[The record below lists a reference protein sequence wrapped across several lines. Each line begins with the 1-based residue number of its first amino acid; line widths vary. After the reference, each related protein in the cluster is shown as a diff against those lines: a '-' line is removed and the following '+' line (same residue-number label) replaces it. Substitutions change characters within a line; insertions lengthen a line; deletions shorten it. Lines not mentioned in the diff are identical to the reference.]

1 MIRVLSK
8 EMYDTYKNKYLKLME
23 NKDEFYYKASLAI
36 YNYSKINNKTLV
48 IIGDSYESI
57 FSLSFACILKSKGVD
72 VSILLVSSINNSTLI
87 DYLSKCI
94 DLLIPVYEY
103 SEDFNL
109 LEYESIVES
118 MLNDKKEMTDEVKH
132 IINIINDSN
141 IYVLSIDINSGLDIN
156 NGKANNAILSNL
168 TVCLGYA
175 KTGNFLNDAKDYFME
190 LVVIELDYKYDDYSY
205 FIVEKN
211 DLKKV
216 FNTRNYNSHKGTYGY
231 IGVMGG
237 SYNYSGSVKLS
248 NLALSTL
255 IVGGGVSRVICPSDI
270 SDSIMP
276 YLLESTLYPIDTNNK
291 GGFSFDIDSIEHA
304 INGLTS
310 LAFGMGIG
318 ESDDNKLVLEY
329 LLKNYKKKLL
339 IDADGLNTLSKMD
352 LNLINESNASIVLT
366 PHVKEFSR
374 LINESTEDILN
385 DPIKY
390 AIDFSKKYKCV
401 LVLKGTTTIISYRD
415 KLYLIHQGS
424 SALSKGGS
432 GDILS
437 GLIAGIMGYTSAID
451 AAIAGAYILG
461 EAGVIATKRYGDYAT
476 LPRDIISIIKEI
488 MKEY

>member
-1 MIRVLSK
+1 MIKVLSK
-8 EMYDTYKNKYLKLME
+8 EMSDTYINKYRNNVK

-48 IIGDSYESI
+48 IIGDSNESV
-57 FSLSFACILKSKGVD
+57 FSLSFALLLKSRGVD
-72 VSILLVSSINNSTLI
+72 VSILQVSPINNSNVI

-94 DLLIPVYEY
+94 DLYIPVYVY
-103 SEDFNL
+103 KSDFNL
-109 LEYESIVES
+109 LNYETIVES
-118 MLNDKKEMTDEVKH
+118 MLNENREMNDEIRN

-156 NGKANNAILSNL
+156 NGKADNAIISNL
-168 TVCLGYA
+168 TVCMGYA
-175 KTGNFLNDAKDYFME
+175 KTGNFLNDAKDYFEE
-190 LVVIELDYKYDDYSY
+190 LVVIELDEKYDDYSY
-205 FIVEKN
+205 YVVEKS

-216 FNTRNYNSHKGTYGY
+216 FKTRNYNSHKGTYGY

-248 NLALSTL
+248 NLAVSSL
-255 IVGGGVSRVICPSDI
+255 IVGGGVSRVICPTDI
-270 SDSIMP
+270 ADSIMP
-276 YLLESTLYPIDTNNK
+276 YLLESTMYPIDSNNK
-291 GGFSFDIDSIEHA
+291 GGFSFDEQSISHAIDS
-304 INGLTS
+304 LTS

-318 ESDDNKLVLEY
+318 ESTDNELVLEY
-329 LLKNYKKKLL
+329 ILKNYKKKLL
-339 IDADGLNTLSKMD
+339 IDADGLNTLSRMD
-352 LNLINESNASIVLT
+352 LNMINESDASIVLT

-374 LINESTEDILN
+374 LINVSVDEILD

-390 AIDFSKKYKCV
+390 ALDFTKKYKCV
-401 LVLKGTTTIISYRD
+401 LVLKGTSTIISYRD
-415 KLYLIHQGS
+415 RLYIVHLGS

-451 AAIAGAYILG
+451 ASIAGCYLLG
-461 EAGVIATKRYGDYAT
+461 EAGVIASKRYGDYAT
-476 LPRDIISIIKEI
+476 LPRDIISTIKEM